1 MADLIISQ
9 TPNISSVDRETA
21 NRLNPLIGAGMIED
35 TLDGCA
41 RVIDDLGYLLSAIA
55 HPEKGAE
62 PSFGDLFL
70 VCNVVSAA
78 LKYESSL
85 AQSATR

>member
-9 TPNISSVDRETA
+9 IPVISSVDRAMA

-41 RVIDDLGYLLSAIA
+41 RVIDDSGFLLSAIA
-55 HPEKGAE
+55 RPKEGAE

-70 VCNVVSAA
+70 VCNVISAA
-78 LKYESSL
+78 LKYESKL

>member
-1 MADLIISQ
+1 MAVPSISQ
-9 TPNISSVDRETA
+9 IPDISTVDRATA
-21 NRLNPLIGAGMIED
+21 NRINPIIGAAMMAD

-55 HPEKGAE
+55 RPKEGAE

-70 VCNVVSAA
+70 VCNVISAA
-78 LKYESSL
+78 LKYESKL